1 MNLLQTVITTLALS
15 STVSNPMPW
24 LELAANSEQRQPV
37 YFGLKPID
45 LARLPTTPSHVLL
58 PSSLRDLA
66 RDQIRALRPAIER
79 AHERAR
85 GVSLEL
91 EAWPVR
97 DDAGR
102 LGWALARWRLAGRAE
117 WSWLDSR
124 RLSQV
129 GGIEWDAD
137 RRPALFLPE
146 SLRPWRRDEASLI
159 FDDFLLFKDLYVKP
173 AFGDCLWTD
182 ETGDIAI
189 AAWLHPELA
198 SDRRQ
203 ELSRPAPQGKRAVC
217 RRLPQPARFDG
228 APFALIIS
236 VSERGDLTWEG
247 RVGWRTES
255 AQEEPASPSQP
266 PLIASWPANFLS
278 DYRRDVE
285 ILTGERPARFP
296 RSGREVTFL
305 KKNAAQPD
313 HDLEAMAD
321 YLTERYEALG
331 LRVRRQR
338 FEWRGIPQSNLI
350 AVIPGHST
358 TAGERPVLLADHYDT
373 AFSEDAFGSSGERRS
388 APGADD
394 NVTATAALLRAAEI
408 LSTARLSSDVWLVHL
423 TGEEFP
429 ADDLGAR
436 RLISRLLADGQRI
449 RGLVLMDMIGFRKPG
464 DPIFQVNAGESAESL
479 ALAGRALSAAR
490 HQAPALSARF
500 RSRFD
505 ARSYLY
511 NTDGLIFS
519 DAGFPVILLNE
530 HVNYRENLDRPHY
543 HQTTDTTA
551 TLDWKY
557 AASIVRVA
565 LETAARL
572 AEAPSR

>member
-1 MNLLQTVITTLALS
+1 MNPLQIAIATLALS
-15 STVSNPMPW
+15 SVVSNPRPW

-37 YFGLKPID
+37 YLGLKPIELEQPQTTSD
-45 LARLPTTPSHVLL
+45 RVSLPAT
-58 PSSLRDLA
+58 LRDLA

-85 GVSLEL
+85 GAAIEL

-102 LGWALARWRLAGRAE
+102 LGWAFARWRIARRAE

-129 GGIEWDAD
+129 GRVEWDDD

-146 SLRPWRRDEASLI
+146 ALRPWRKDEASLI
-159 FDDFLLFKDLYVKP
+159 FDDFLLFKDLYLKP

-182 ETGDIAI
+182 ETGDVAL
-189 AAWLHPELA
+189 AAWLLPELA
-198 SDRRQ
+198 QDRRQ
-203 ELSRPAPQGKRAVC
+203 DLSRPAPQGERAVC

-228 APFALIIS
+228 SPFSLVAS
-236 VSERGDLTWEG
+236 VSERGEVSWDS
-247 RVGWRTES
+247 RVQWIRDGLPQ
-255 AQEEPASPSQP
+255 APAAPARRPVIS
-266 PLIASWPANFLS
+266 SWPSDFLS
-278 DYRRDVE
+278 SYRRDVE
-285 ILTGERPARFP
+285 VLTGERPARFP
-296 RSGREVTFL
+296 LSGRETVFR
-305 KKNAAQPD
+305 KKSSAQPD
-313 HDLEAMAD
+313 HDLEALAD
-321 YLTERYEALG
+321 YLTERYEKLG
-331 LRVRRQR
+331 LRIHRQR

-350 AVIPGHST
+350 AVIPGHSAA
-358 TAGERPVLLADHYDT
+358 AGERPVLLADHYDT
-373 AFSEDAFGSSGERRS
+373 AFSEDAFSASWERRS

-394 NVTATAALLRAAEI
+394 NVTAAAALLRAAEI
-408 LSTARLSSDVWLVHL
+408 LPAARLASDVWLVHL

-436 RLISRLLADGQRI
+436 HLVSRLLADRQRI
-449 RGLVLMDMIGFRKPG
+449 RGLVLMDMIGYRKPG
-464 DPIFQVNAGESAESL
+464 DPVFQVSAGEVGESL
-479 ALAGRALSAAR
+479 ALASHALSAAR
-490 HQAPALSARF
+490 AHAPTLRGLI

-530 HVNYRENLDRPHY
+530 HLNYRENLSRPHY

-551 TLDWKY
+551 TLDWEY
-557 AASIVRVA
+557 ASAIVRVA

-572 AEAPSR
+572 ADPIR